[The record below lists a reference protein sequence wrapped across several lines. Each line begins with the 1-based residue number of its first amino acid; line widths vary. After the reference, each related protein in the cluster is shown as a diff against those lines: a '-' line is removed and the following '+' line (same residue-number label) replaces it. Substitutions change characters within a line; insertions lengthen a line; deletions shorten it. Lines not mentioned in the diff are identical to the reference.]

1 MAMRMNNGPMALEV
15 GLGVSYSHT
24 RSHMTPSTAKHSKRA
39 VQWHFRVLAI
49 MAESHHCRCVGKGQ
63 GVRGVVMGY
72 KECRS
77 WVISFCGED
86 PDHII

>member
-1 MAMRMNNGPMALEV
+1 MAMKMNNGPVALEV
-15 GLGVSYSHT
+15 GLGVSYFHP
-24 RSHMTPSTAKHSKRA
+24 RSQMTPSTAKHSKRA

-49 MAESHHCRCVGKGQ
+49 MAESHHCRCVERGQ
-63 GVRGVVMGY
+63 RVRGVAMGY

-77 WVISFCGED
+77 RVISFCGEG